1 MLTREQVN
9 NAVLLIDKPPG
20 ITSNDALGKVK
31 RITGVRKTGHSGTL
45 DKFASGLLVVCTG
58 MMTKLARF
66 FLEHEKKYSALIRLG
81 AVTDTLDTEGVVVE
95 RRDVPR
101 FSDEDLAA
109 VQRAFTGILQQ
120 KPPEYSALKIGGRRA
135 SDLARAGEQVSL
147 STREVEIK
155 NLSISRVEGD
165 STLLR
170 AEVTCSKGTYIR
182 SLARD
187 IGEFLETG
195 AHLESLRRTVS
206 GHFSVD
212 DAVSLDELVSIN
224 GSIITEK
231 KWILAPLE
239 ALKGFGVI
247 QIKAGHEGK
256 VLNGGL
262 FTRDEVGDISPSE
275 KGPCLV
281 VDADKKLIAI
291 VEPDFD
297 KWNIRYLNVFNRPVD

>member
-1 MLTREQVN
+1 VLTREQVD

-66 FLEHEKKYSALIRLG
+66 FLEHEKKYTALIRLG

-95 RRDVPR
+95 KRDVPR
-101 FSDEDLAA
+101 FSDDDLEK
-109 VQRAFTGILQQ
+109 VRRTFTGIQRQ

-135 SDLARAGEQVSL
+135 SDLARAGEQVNLES
-147 STREVEIK
+147 REVEIK

-165 STLLR
+165 MTLLR

-195 AHLESLRRTVS
+195 AHLESLRRTDS

-212 DAVSLDELVSIN
+212 DAVSLDELVSAEETVI
-224 GSIITEK
+224 SRK
-231 KWILAPLE
+231 KWILGPFE

-247 QIKAGHEGK
+247 EIKAGREGK

-262 FTRDEVGDISPSE
+262 FERDDVGDISLSE

-281 VDADKKLIAI
+281 IDADKKLIAI

-297 KWNIRYLNVFNRPVD
+297 KWNMRYLNVFNRQAD